1 MRERAAVMK
10 PRKSLIEPNHLSR
23 FDGIERK
30 EYRWHQTLQINEAVG
45 GRAQNDDR
53 NSDAVRFCWYGISW
67 SIVIRISK
75 AAACAAASRTP
86 FFRPANFA

>member
-53 NSDAVRFCWYGISW
+53 NSDAVKFLLVRDLLVGSDQDLE
-67 SIVIRISK
+67 SGSLR
-75 AAACAAASRTP
+75 SRKQDAILQA
-86 FFRPANFA
+86 R